1 MQILDLKRCG
11 ALLCQ
16 NKLKRKERF
25 IVYLK
30 ENHLSLPSNYL
41 SFIERKKNKIECNH
55 LQGLVRIGHPN

>member
-1 MQILDLKRCG
+1 MLMQILDLKWCG

-41 SFIERKKNKIECNH
+41 SFIERKKTKLNAIIC
-55 LQGLVRIGHPN
+55 RA